1 MESNDAVNSPSHYN
15 QGGIETIDCIIAG
28 LGEYETISY
37 CQGNALKYL
46 HRMWHKNNPQQ
57 DVEKAIWYCRKM
69 LELLEKTKGQ
79 NW

>member
-15 QGGIETIDCIIAG
+15 QGGIETIDCIIAA
-28 LGEYETISY
+28 LGEYEAAHY

-46 HRMWHKNNPQQ
+46 HRMWHKNNPQE
-57 DVEKAIWYCRKM
+57 DVQKAIWYCNKM
-69 LELLEKTKGQ
+69 LELLEKTKGY